1 MRKVNE
7 ALNHICHRLDDIRD
21 LLRSVLHEQGD
32 IKSIAM
38 RAKDEAVVISD
49 LLEDQNEQ
57 LDMLLSTPGGRVV
70 EVKAV
75 ETTDGKSMFLVSG
88 DELVD
93 LLQACSG
100 ATMRMKK
107 EAEEK

>member
-21 LLRSVLHEQGD
+21 LLRSVLQEQVD
-32 IKSIAM
+32 IKQYAM
-38 RAKDEAVVISD
+38 KVKDEAVEIAD

-57 LDMLLSTPGGRVV
+57 LDMLLSMPGGRTL
-70 EVKAV
+70 EVKPV

-88 DELVD
+88 DELAN

-100 ATMRMKK
+100 ATVRMKK
-107 EAEEK
+107 EAEGK